1 MTKILCQWELAG
13 YHTLSTVPLGI
24 GRMYGY
30 DQKEVAYEMLNCCY
44 RHFKK
49 RTSSSSQ
56 VILVLTI
63 FTKSVYLTFESFFHT
78 ALNLFYFGKIKINS
92 CQNACLTF
100 NVNSYIHIIHVVM
113 LLLGYSISCHHLHPH
128 HTNRCVY
135 KKCFISYYY
144 VYIYC

>member
-49 RTSSSSQ
+49 RTSSSQ
-56 VILVLTI
+56 VIN
-63 FTKSVYLTFESFFHT
+63 FWFWQYLPR
-78 ALNLFYFGKIKINS
+78 
-92 CQNACLTF
+92 
-100 NVNSYIHIIHVVM
+100 V
-113 LLLGYSISCHHLHPH
+113 SIWHFSHSSIRPSI
-128 HTNRCVY
+128 Y
-135 KKCFISYYY
+135 FISAKWKLIAVRMPVLLFMLIFIYILYMCWCCCW
-144 VYIYC
+144 VYIIMFIIVVSRRPHIK

>member
-49 RTSSSSQ
+49 RTSSSQ
-56 VILVLTI
+56 VIFGFDNI
-63 FTKSVYLTFESFFHT
+63 YQEC
-78 ALNLFYFGKIKINS
+78 LFDIWVILPYGPQFILFR
-92 CQNACLTF
+92 QNK
-100 NVNSYIHIIHVVM
+100 N
-113 LLLGYSISCHHLHPH
+113 
-128 HTNRCVY
+128 
-135 KKCFISYYY
+135 
-144 VYIYC
+144 